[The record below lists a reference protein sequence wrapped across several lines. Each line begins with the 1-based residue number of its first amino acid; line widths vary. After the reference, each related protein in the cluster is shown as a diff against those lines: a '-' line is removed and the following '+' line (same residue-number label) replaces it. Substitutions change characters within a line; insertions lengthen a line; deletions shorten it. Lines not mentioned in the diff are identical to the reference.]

1 MLLLVFLTLLS
12 VFVTNAQPAEVV
24 TCSDMGNTITN
35 ENEMVLAHGDR
46 ERKVPVDRAA
56 RVWTVRPGVTVLS
69 SDS

>member
-1 MLLLVFLTLLS
+1 MLLLVFLALLS

-46 ERKVPVDRAA
+46 EGKVVVDRAA
-56 RVWTVRPGVTVLS
+56 RVWTVTPGVTVLS

>member
-1 MLLLVFLTLLS
+1 MLLLVFLALLS

-46 ERKVPVDRAA
+46 EGKVPVDRA
-56 RVWTVRPGVTVLS
+56 RVWTVTPGVTVLS

>member
-12 VFVTNAQPAEVV
+12 VFVTNAQPAGVV
-24 TCSDMGNTITN
+24 TCSDMGNTIIN

-56 RVWTVRPGVTVLS
+56 RVWTVTPGVTVLS

>member
-35 ENEMVLAHGDR
+35 ENEMVIAHGDR
-46 ERKVPVDRAA
+46 EGKVPVDRAA
-56 RVWTVRPGVTVLS
+56 RVWTVTPGVTVLS

>member
-12 VFVTNAQPAEVV
+12 VFVTNAQPAGVV
-24 TCSDMGNTITN
+24 TCSDMGNTIMN

-46 ERKVPVDRAA
+46 EKKVPVDRAA
-56 RVWTVRPGVTVLS
+56 RVWTVTPGVTVLS

>member
-12 VFVTNAQPAEVV
+12 VFVTNAQPAGVV
-24 TCSDMGNTITN
+24 TCSDMENTIIN

-46 ERKVPVDRAA
+46 EGMVPVDLAA
-56 RVWTVRPGVTVLS
+56 RVWTVTPGVTVLS

>member
-1 MLLLVFLTLLS
+1 MLLLVFLALLS

-24 TCSDMGNTITN
+24 TCSDMGNTIMN

-46 ERKVPVDRAA
+46 EKKVPVDRAA
-56 RVWTVRPGVTVLS
+56 RVWTVTPGVTVLS

>member
-1 MLLLVFLTLLS
+1 MLLLVFLALLS

-46 ERKVPVDRAA
+46 ERKLPVDRAA